1 MTAEPSSPPRIGVRD
16 RLQRGSRLSPLPEG
30 EGRVRGLHAA
40 HSGPGE
46 NDVQRHKVYFVLTL
60 SRGERAG

>member
-1 MTAEPSSPPRIGVRD
+1 MPVQSSSPPRIGVRG
-16 RLQRGSRLSPLPEG
+16 RLRRGSRLSRLPEG